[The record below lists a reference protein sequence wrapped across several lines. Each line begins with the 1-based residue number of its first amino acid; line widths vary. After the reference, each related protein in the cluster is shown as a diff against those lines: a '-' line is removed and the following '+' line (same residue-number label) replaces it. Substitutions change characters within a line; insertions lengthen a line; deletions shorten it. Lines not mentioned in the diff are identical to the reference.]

1 MSDPIQPTSA
11 SRTEPRITLTKTAD
25 YRTGYANSVQVRPS
39 VWDFALIFGTL
50 HQTAADA
57 IEVENF
63 QGIYLSP
70 QQAKALYALLG
81 QNLGQYE
88 AAFGTISLDAP
99 RPEVAPFPAG
109 PRPVQ

>member
-1 MSDPIQPTSA
+1 MSENGQA
-11 SRTEPRITLTKTAD
+11 RNEPNITLTKSTD

-50 HQTAADA
+50 NQTSVDA

-70 QQAKALYALLG
+70 QQTKALYSLLG
-81 QNLGQYE
+81 QNLAQYE
-88 AAFGTISLDAP
+88 AAFGTISLDTPNSNAQGLSGS
-99 RPEVAPFPAG
+99 G
-109 PRPVQ
+109 PRAVQ

>member
-1 MSDPIQPTSA
+1 MSEQNQPGP
-11 SRTEPRITLTKTAD
+11 RPEPRVTLTRTSD
-25 YRTGYANSVQVRPS
+25 YRSGYANSVQIRPS

-50 HQTAADA
+50 NQTAADA

-70 QQAKALYALLG
+70 QQAKALYGLLG
-81 QNLGQYE
+81 QNLAQYE
-88 AAFGTISLDAP
+88 ANFGTISLDTP
-99 RPEVAPFPAG
+99 KPEPPKFPAPG